1 MPFATGI
8 RKVFLPSLP
17 LPPPHPYAM
26 PKEESHFGD
35 ICVPTWRA
43 KTVELTISMNFFEVA
58 LSSQFKQGTFITNSD
73 LYKPLL
79 HFSVHIS
86 CNFTNYNNSEVCS
99 RLRTDKCSINTSTKP
114 TPSVKKEIHKKE
126 IHSFIALTMLLIKFM
141 RKQVMKLS

>member
-17 LPPPHPYAM
+17 LPPPPHPYAM

-58 LSSQFKQGTFITNSD
+58 LLSQFEQGTFITNSD
-73 LYKPLL
+73 L
-79 HFSVHIS
+79 
-86 CNFTNYNNSEVCS
+86 
-99 RLRTDKCSINTSTKP
+99 
-114 TPSVKKEIHKKE
+114 
-126 IHSFIALTMLLIKFM
+126 
-141 RKQVMKLS
+141 

>member
-1 MPFATGI
+1 MIFSSNYALCHRNQKSVPPYP
-8 RKVFLPSLP
+8 PSP
-17 LPPPHPYAM
+17 PPPHPYAM
-26 PKEESHFGD
+26 SKEESHFGD

-43 KTVELTISMNFFEVA
+43 ETVELTISMNFFEVA

-114 TPSVKKEIHKKE
+114 TPSVKASQKGN
-126 IHSFIALTMLLIKFM
+126 SFIHRINDAFN
-141 RKQVMKLS
+141 